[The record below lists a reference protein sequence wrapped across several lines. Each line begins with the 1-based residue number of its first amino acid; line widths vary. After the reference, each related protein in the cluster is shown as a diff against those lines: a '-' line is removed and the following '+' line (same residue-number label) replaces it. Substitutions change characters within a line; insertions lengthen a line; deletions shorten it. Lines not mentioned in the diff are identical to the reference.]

1 MPQILI
7 VALNGSPNREGNTS
21 YLIKQAVDECYKMGA
36 KVETFHC
43 QSLLKG
49 LSTPFCVA
57 CSSPCSGKCYKD
69 TELSKALHIISK
81 ADGIIVGNP
90 VYFGTV
96 SGQLKAFW
104 DKTRKLRTE
113 KSLLNVVGGVITSG
127 ASRFGGQEKAISSI
141 HDIFLVQGMI
151 IVGDGYHEDDCGHFG
166 CASQKPS
173 SEDTEAIYR
182 AKILGK
188 RITEVAKATKALR
201 LR

>member
-1 MPQILI
+1 MPELLI
-7 VALNGSPNREGNTS
+7 VAINGSPNREGNTS
-21 YLIKQAVDECYKMGA
+21 YLIQQAIDECSKMGA
-36 KVETFHC
+36 QVESFHC

-49 LSTPFCVA
+49 LSTPFCIA

-69 TELSKALHIISK
+69 TELSHALNVISK
-81 ADGIIVGNP
+81 ADGIIVGSP

-104 DKTRKLRTE
+104 DKTRSLRTN
-113 KSLLNVVGGVITSG
+113 KSLLNVVGGAITSG
-127 ASRFGGQEKAISSI
+127 ASRFGGQENTINSI

-173 SEDTEAIYR
+173 SEDIDAINR
-182 AKILGK
+182 ARILGK

-201 LR
+201 MR